1 VDEKSGGIVEL
12 SAKGIDGNLVNVSG
26 GGALDDYLYLIGDD
40 TNKLQSSGLAT
51 ITVGEQG
58 PLVASLIVES
68 DAPGC
73 HKLRRELRVAAGKDY
88 VEVLNLVDKA
98 KLEAKS
104 YYDKSGKES
113 VNFAFPFNVPDGE
126 ISVDIPFA
134 VMRPEADQI
143 PSACKNWLTVGR
155 WVDVANSKN
164 GVECVTLDAPLIEVG
179 GITAILLNSQ
189 TNPEVWRK
197 HIGKTQTFY
206 SWAMNNHWGTNYR
219 AYQEGE
225 TPFRF
230 ILRPHRGKTNPAED
244 TRFATAFSQPLL
256 TSHGAG
262 TENKS
267 LLKLSSDEVVVMG
280 FRPSDDKK
288 AWIIRLFGAGGKNEN
303 VKLAWGER
311 KPAAVYLS
319 GTSEKAGEKI
329 GNNVPVPGY
338 GLVTLRAEF

>member
-1 VDEKSGGIVEL
+1 
-12 SAKGIDGNLVNVSG
+12 
-26 GGALDDYLYLIGDD
+26 LIGDN
-40 TNKLQSSGLAT
+40 TNNVQGSGPAT
-51 ITVGEQG
+51 ISVGEEG

-73 HKLRRELRVAAGKDY
+73 NKLRRELRVVAGQDY

-113 VNFAFPFNVPDGE
+113 VNFAFPFNIPDGQ

-134 VMRPEADQI
+134 VMRPEMDQI

-164 GVECVTLDAPLIEVG
+164 GVTCVTLDAPLIEVG
-179 GITAILLNSQ
+179 GITATLLNSQ
-189 TNPEVWRK
+189 TNPDIWRK
-197 HIGKTQTFY
+197 NIGPTQTFY

-219 AYQEGE
+219 AYQDGK

-230 ILRPHRGKTNPAED
+230 ILRPHRGKNDPAEA

-256 TSHGAG
+256 PSHGAG
-262 TENKS
+262 TESKS
-267 LLKLSSDEVVVMG
+267 LLKLNTDEVVVTG
-280 FRPSDDKK
+280 FKPSDDQK
-288 AWIIRLFGAGGKNEN
+288 AWIVRLFGAGGKNEN
-303 VKLAWGER
+303 VKLTWGER
-311 KPAAVYLS
+311 KPSAVYLS

-329 GNNVPVPGY
+329 GNSVSVPGY
-338 GLVTLRAEF
+338 GVVTLRAEF